1 MEFWFLINFKFIW
14 IFPIPPHGGTD
25 NGASGNDIIEKNMT
39 LAISKIMYNELK
51 RLGIPVYITRETDET
66 LSPTQR
72 VNRIKNAFGNDSNVI
87 VVSNHINA
95 GGGEF
100 TFHYIIWLSVKTSV
114 LNDWAR

>member
-1 MEFWFLINFKFIW
+1 MNNYKII
-14 IFPIPPHGGTD
+14 IDPGHGGTD

-51 RLGIPVYITRETDET
+51 RFGIPVYITRETDET

-95 GGGEF
+95 GGGDSHCV
-100 TFHYIIWLSVKTSV
+100 TNMY
-114 LNDWAR
+114 ND